1 MEVEEIGTLGERG
14 FFPKRLTNYSK
25 LDKKKKHYSLK
36 MHSMYYFPLLQE
48 ISIQKVM
55 VLNVL

>member
-1 MEVEEIGTLGERG
+1 MEEIGTLGERG

-25 LDKKKKHYSLK
+25 LEKKKHYSLK